1 MKVIEIIFN
10 LIEYH
15 PFLAAGLYFH
25 IGIIFAII
33 YSITVH
39 VVNHQVDSDDEE
51 FLGFVISFILFWPF
65 LMIFIIP
72 ACLIT
77 FIKIIGE
84 KVANVIERDE

>member
-10 LIEYH
+10 LIVYH

-33 YSITVH
+33 YSIVVH
-39 VVNHQVDSDDEE
+39 VNHQVGSDDE

-65 LMIFIIP
+65 LMIFVIP
-72 ACLIT
+72 ACI
-77 FIKIIGE
+77 FSFVKVIGE
-84 KVANVIERDE
+84 IVADILERDE